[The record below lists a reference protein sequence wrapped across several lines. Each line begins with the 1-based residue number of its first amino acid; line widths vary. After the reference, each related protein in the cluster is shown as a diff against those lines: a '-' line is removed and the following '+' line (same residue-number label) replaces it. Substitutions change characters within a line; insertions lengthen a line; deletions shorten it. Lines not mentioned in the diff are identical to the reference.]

1 MPPVSARPPGHPRD
15 VALRDNSQPSHSFL
29 LQARMC
35 RVGAGRNE
43 TGQYPQVHKN
53 SPLVVA
59 KVDRLTRSVA
69 FLSRYLM
76 HARRGQCVRCGAM
89 RAVLP
94 GQPIVGGGPQP
105 FRRHPR

>member
-1 MPPVSARPPGHPRD
+1 MPPVCARPPGHPRD

-76 HARRGQCVRCGAM
+76 HARRGQVTF
-89 RAVLP
+89 P
-94 GQPIVGGGPQP
+94 
-105 FRRHPR
+105 